1 MVTIGYFSFLKEV
14 INSFFFFR
22 LNVLFIVCV
31 VFQLIEEV
39 KEQIKLLH

>member
-1 MVTIGYFSFLKEV
+1 MVTTGYFSFLKEV
-14 INSFFFFR
+14 INSFFR
-22 LNVLFIVCV
+22 LNVLFIVYV